1 MNRTAAAVGLGLN
14 AKRSTLVL
22 AQADSIRLD
31 MLTVSVLG
39 FRKEC
44 TLRPRCL
51 VSECTGIAD
60 SSYSRT

>member
-31 MLTVSVLG
+31 MLTVNVLG

-44 TLRPRCL
+44 TNPCVIRVICGGTRN
-51 VSECTGIAD
+51 
-60 SSYSRT
+60 SR

>member
-1 MNRTAAAVGLGLN
+1 MDFSPKSTARWRAEVNRTSAAVGLGLN

-31 MLTVSVLG
+31 MLTVKVLG

-44 TLRPRCL
+44 TLTL
-51 VSECTGIAD
+51 TLA
-60 SSYSRT
+60 